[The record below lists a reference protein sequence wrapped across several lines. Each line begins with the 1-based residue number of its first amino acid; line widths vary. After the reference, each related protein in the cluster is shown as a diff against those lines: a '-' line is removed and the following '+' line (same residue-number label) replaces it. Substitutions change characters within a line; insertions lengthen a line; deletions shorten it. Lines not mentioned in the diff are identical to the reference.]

1 MFAVGVGVSVLM
13 FPCDDFHGTKPQNIN
28 PLVNRPF
35 LHVGTRPVMIHDD
48 IMTIAVKRIHAY
60 NIIVISTEK
69 KLCQINSL

>member
-35 LHVGTRPVMIHDD
+35 LLVGTRPVMIHDD
-48 IMTIAVKRIHAY
+48 IMTIVVKRIHAY
-60 NIIVISTEK
+60 NIIVTSTEK
-69 KLCQINSL
+69 KALPN